1 MPRARLPSNGALL
14 VCLGLLGVVLATYAT
29 SLGNAPV
36 WDDRPLVVDNP
47 SLGSLAGIGRIW
59 STDLWSASA
68 QGDASSYYRPFTML
82 TFWVNVALGGRSSI
96 SLRLGNVLIHAAN
109 VILLWLYARRS
120 TAKRSARSAGLV
132 ALLFAVA
139 PVCSEPVLWISGRF
153 DLLVVMFALL
163 ALLASRKDGHV
174 GAALALGAVAA
185 GLLCK
190 ESFVAWVPVLVVHDL
205 LVRRVAAR
213 SLLVKYLAVAAIG
226 AAYLAL
232 RALLGIPSVEVLKD
246 MSVRSFGQSF
256 LFLVATFLRELVWP
270 TTLDPF
276 RPYEVLEGGALLA
289 TLAALATLVVAPV
302 ASLWRRPGNE
312 RARVAAFGVAWF
324 VLTTLPSVV
333 VGPSLAMV
341 GDRYAY
347 LPLVGLFIAV
357 AALLSE
363 LEERFPSGWRIV
375 AALGASVAVAGAVVT
390 ALHARDWRSDR
401 ALAASSLAS
410 DPENPYALYW
420 LGSEAAQHGHL
431 DEADDLL
438 ARSMARNPG
447 SWRTW
452 NAVCYLRLHQ
462 VRVGEAEAAC
472 LHSIGLQ
479 PKNPRAWLNLASV
492 YVRGE
497 RWKDALPAAERAL
510 TISPSM
516 VEAHYI
522 AGVSAANLGLYDA
535 AEAHVR
541 DGLAVDPTHPR
552 LLSFKADLERTRRE
566 RPPPVP

>member
-1 MPRARLPSNGALL
+1 MPRARLPLNGALL
-14 VCLGLLGVVLATYAT
+14 VCLGLLGAVLVAYAT

-68 QGDASSYYRPFTML
+68 QGDPSSYYRPFTML
-82 TFWVNVALGGRSSI
+82 TFWVNVALGGRSPI

-109 VILLWLYARRS
+109 VILLALYARR
-120 TAKRSARSAGLV
+120 APGNHARSAGVV

-139 PVCSEPVLWISGRF
+139 PACSEPVLWISGRF
-153 DLLVVMFALL
+153 DLLVVTFALL
-163 ALLASRKDGHV
+163 ALLASRKDGPV
-174 GAALALGAVAA
+174 GTALALGAVAA

-190 ESFVAWVPVLVVHDL
+190 ESFVAWVPMLLVHDL

-213 SLLVKYLAVAAIG
+213 ALVAKYGAVAMIG

-246 MSVRSFGQSF
+246 MSVRSFGESF
-256 LFLVATFLRELVWP
+256 VFLVSTFLRELVWP

-276 RPYEVLEGGALLA
+276 RPYVVLSSAALLA
-289 TLAALATLVVAPV
+289 TIAALTAIVVAPI
-302 ASLWRRPGNE
+302 ASLWRQPENV
-312 RARVAAFGVAWF
+312 RARVALFGVAWF

-333 VGPSLAMV
+333 VGPTLAMV

-347 LPLVGLFIAV
+347 LPLVGLFIAI
-357 AALLSE
+357 AALVSE
-363 LEERFPSGWRIV
+363 LEERYPSAWRV
-375 AALGASVAVAGAVVT
+375 GAALGAAVAVAGAVVT
-390 ALHARDWRSDR
+390 ARHARDWRSDR

-420 LGSEAAQHGHL
+420 FGSEAAQHDQL
-431 DEADDLL
+431 DKADELL

-462 VRVGEAEAAC
+462 VRLGEAEVAC
-472 LHSIGLQ
+472 HRSIDLQ
-479 PKNPRAWLNLASV
+479 PKNSRTWLNLASV
-492 YVRGE
+492 YVRSE
-497 RWKDALPAAERAL
+497 RWKEALPAAERAL
-510 TISPSM
+510 ALSPRM
-516 VEAHYI
+516 VEAHYL
-522 AGVSAANLGLYDA
+522 AGVSAANLGLFA
-535 AEAHVR
+535 VAEAHVR
-541 DGLAVDPTHPR
+541 DGLAVEPAHPR
-552 LLSFKADLERTRRE
+552 LLAFKADLERYRSSD
-566 RPPPVP
+566 RPPP

>member
-14 VCLGLLGVVLATYAT
+14 VCLGLLGAVLAAYAT

-68 QGDASSYYRPFTML
+68 QGDPSSYYRPFTML
-82 TFWVNVALGGRSSI
+82 TFWVNVALGGRSPV

-109 VILLWLYARRS
+109 VLLLALYARK
-120 TAKRSARSAGLV
+120 APGNHARSAGLV

-153 DLLVVMFALL
+153 DLLVVTFALL
-163 ALLASRKDGHV
+163 ALLASRKDGPA
-174 GAALALGAVAA
+174 GTALALGAIAA

-190 ESFVAWVPVLVVHDL
+190 ESFVAWVPMLLVHDL

-213 SLLVKYLAVAAIG
+213 SLVAKYGAVVAIG
-226 AAYLAL
+226 AAYLGL

-246 MSVRSFGQSF
+246 MSVRSFGASF
-256 LFLVATFLRELVWP
+256 FFLVATFLRELVWP

-276 RPYEVLEGGALLA
+276 RPYVVLSGAALLA
-289 TLAALATLVVAPV
+289 TIATLTALVVAPV
-302 ASLWRRPGNE
+302 ASLRRRPENR
-312 RARVAAFGVAWF
+312 RARVALFGVAWF

-333 VGPSLAMV
+333 VGPTLAMV

-347 LPLVGLFIAV
+347 LPLVGLFIAI
-357 AALLSE
+357 AALVSE
-363 LEERFPSGWRIV
+363 LEERYPSAWRIG
-375 AALGASVAVAGAVVT
+375 AALGAGVAVAGAVVT
-390 ALHARDWRSDR
+390 VRHARDWRSDR

-420 LGSEAAQHGHL
+420 FGSEAAQHGQL

-462 VRVGEAEAAC
+462 TRLGEAEAAC
-472 LHSIGLQ
+472 HRSIDLQ
-479 PKNPRAWLNLASV
+479 PKNSRTWLNLASV

-510 TISPSM
+510 ALGPRM
-516 VEAHYI
+516 VEAHYL
-522 AGVSAANLGLYDA
+522 AGVSAANLGLYDV

-541 DGLAVDPTHPR
+541 DGLAIDPAHPR
-552 LLSFKADLERTRRE
+552 LVSFKADLERYRSD
-566 RPPPVP
+566 RPPAP